1 MSETPADPMRLAQT
15 NMRNPQI
22 KRFYKEASVAE
33 ADGGFGLRLDGRG
46 ALTPAKNR
54 LVVPTRAIAEKIA
67 AEWAGQ
73 GEIVSPASMPVTR
86 LANSAI
92 DGVARTLKET
102 RAEIARYA
110 GADLTCYR
118 ALEPEALVEDQAKAF
133 DPVLE
138 WAAQALGARFI
149 LSGGLIHVAQPEAAL
164 AAVRRAV
171 DAYESPFA
179 VAALH
184 VMTSLTGSVLIA
196 LAVARGALSAE
207 AAWRA
212 AHVDE
217 DFQIRKWGED
227 EEAAIR
233 RAARAREFYAAAEVI
248 ASL

>member
-1 MSETPADPMRLAQT
+1 MVD
-15 NMRNPQI
+15 
-22 KRFYKEASVAE
+22 
-33 ADGGFGLRLDGRG
+33 
-46 ALTPAKNR
+46 
-54 LVVPTRAIAEKIA
+54 
-67 AEWAGQ
+67 
-73 GEIVSPASMPVTR
+73 
-86 LANSAI
+86 
-92 DGVARTLKET
+92 
-102 RAEIARYA
+102 
-110 GADLTCYR
+110 
-118 ALEPEALVEDQAKAF
+118 DQAKAF
-133 DPVLE
+133 DPVLD

-149 LSGGLIHVAQPEAAL
+149 LSAGLMHVAQPEAAL

-227 EEAAIR
+227 EEATIR
-233 RAARAREFYAAAEVI
+233 RGREGARILRGG
-248 ASL
+248 